1 MYVCVICI
9 YHTLCSITWKG
20 PCEGDSGGPL
30 FLQEETGYGPRS
42 TLIGIVAGGLGCGK
56 SIPTWYTNV
65 SIIEAQIREQM
76 SGPEIS

>member
-1 MYVCVICI
+1 M
-9 YHTLCSITWKG
+9 CSITWKG

-30 FLQEETGYGPRS
+30 FLQEETEYEPRS

-65 SIIEAQIREQM
+65 STVKLDFKELF
-76 SGPEIS
+76 GHHKKVP

>member
-65 SIIEAQIREQM
+65 SIIKAI
-76 SGPEIS
+76 